1 MLNARLILK
10 LLLDLACPRFFMF
23 VDNENQFTSG
33 GTAGQSVAAFTTGT
47 TALGN
52 VIDSGPLGGQ
62 NTPNTNAG
70 RDWGTGYPAWL
81 YFLVVTGIAQ
91 SSGTTDIQLVS
102 SAAASLTSPNVM
114 LDLTGGAIA
123 ITGSKFAT
131 SGTAVRVAMPRAGI
145 GGTTGWLR
153 YLGINFIIATTN
165 YTAGLINAFMSRDIQ
180 DNLLYAAGFTVS

>member
-1 MLNARLILK
+1 
-10 LLLDLACPRFFMF
+10 MF
-23 VDNENQFTSG
+23 VDNENQFSTG
-33 GTAGQSVAAFTTGT
+33 GTAGQSVAAFAAGT

-81 YFLVVTGIAQ
+81 YFLVITGIAQ
-91 SSGTTDIQLVS
+91 AANTTDIQLVS
-102 SAAASLTSPNVM
+102 SAAATLTAPNVM

-123 ITGSKFAT
+123 ITGSPWAT
-131 SGTAVRVAMPRAGI
+131 SGYAKRVALPRAGI
-145 GGTTGWLR
+145 GGSTGWLR
-153 YLGINFIIATTN
+153 YLGINFILVTTG
-165 YTAGLINAFMSRDIQ
+165 YTAGLVNVFLTRDVQ

>member
-1 MLNARLILK
+1 
-10 LLLDLACPRFFMF
+10 MF
-23 VDNENQFTSG
+23 VDNENQFSTG
-33 GTAGQSVAAFTTGT
+33 GGAGQSVAAFAAGT

-81 YFLVVTGIAQ
+81 YFLVITGIAQ
-91 SSGTTDIQLVS
+91 AANTTDIQLVS
-102 SAAASLTSPNVM
+102 SAAPALTSPTVM

-131 SGTAVRVAMPRAGI
+131 SGTAVRVAMPRAGVSPTV
-145 GGTTGWLR
+145 GGWLR
-153 YLGINFIIATTN
+153 YLGINFILVTTGF
-165 YTAGLINAFMSRDIQ
+165 TAGVINAFISRDIQ

>member
-1 MLNARLILK
+1 
-10 LLLDLACPRFFMF
+10 MF
-23 VDNENQFTSG
+23 VDNENQFTTG
-33 GTAGQSVAAFTTGT
+33 GTAGQSVAAFTAGT

-62 NTPNTNAG
+62 NTPTQNAG
-70 RDWGTGYPAWL
+70 RDWGTGYPMWL
-81 YFLVVTGIAQ
+81 YFLIITGVAQ
-91 SSGTTDIQLVS
+91 SANTTDIQLVS
-102 SAAASLTSPNVM
+102 SAAATLTSPNVM

-131 SGTAVRVAMPRAGI
+131 AGNAVRVAMPRAGI

-153 YLGINFIIATTN
+153 YIGINFILVTTGF
-165 YTAGLINAFMSRDIQ
+165 TAGVINAFLTRDVQ